1 MMKRYPELRKGGSM
15 IYTVTFNPAI
25 DCVMQVQNLE
35 IGKVNR
41 SLTQEF
47 YFGGKGVNVSYVLR
61 NLGRTSTAWG
71 FVAGWTG
78 AALEAA
84 LQEDGIPTGFV
95 HLPQGNTRVNAKLK
109 GTTVGFDGDVE
120 TAVNAGGAPIDD
132 ASLDEF
138 FQKLEGVQAGDF
150 VILSGG
156 VPKGT
161 PKDIYARIMAKLD
174 GRGIHVVVDA
184 TEEVLMQSLP
194 YHPFLVKPNDEELAE
209 ITGCDPDDEAALEE
223 GARMLR
229 ERGAQ
234 NVLVSRGGKGSL
246 LLDATGRLQS
256 APVIKGTLVNSVG
269 AGDSTVAGFVEGYVR
284 ATEEGLD
291 EAQAYERAYKL
302 AQACGS
308 ATAFSPGLA
317 PADMV
322 NELLERLDS

>member
-1 MMKRYPELRKGGSM
+1 M

-25 DCVMQVQNLE
+25 DCVMQVRDLE
-35 IGKVNR
+35 LGHVNR
-41 SLTQEF
+41 AITQEF

-71 FVAGWTG
+71 FIAGWTG

-109 GTTVGFDGDVE
+109 GTYVDIEGDME

-132 ASLDEF
+132 DSLQQF
-138 FQKLEGVQAGDF
+138 FDKLEAVQPGDF

-174 GRGIHVVVDA
+174 GRGAKIVVDA
-184 TEEVLMQSLP
+184 TEQVLMQSLP
-194 YHPFLVKPNDEELAE
+194 YKPFLVKPNDEELAE
-209 ITGCDPDDEAALEE
+209 ITGCDPLDEQALVE
-223 GARMLR
+223 GARQLHDL
-229 ERGAQ
+229 GAQ
-234 NVLVSRGGKGSL
+234 NVLVSRGGLGSL
-246 LLDATGRLQS
+246 LLDATGSLQV
-256 APVIKGTLVNSVG
+256 APVIEGELVNSVG
-269 AGDSTVAGFVEGYVR
+269 AGDSVVAGFVEGYVR
-284 ATEEGLD
+284 GTEAGLD
-291 EAQAYERAYKL
+291 EQDVYKQAYKL

-317 PADMV
+317 PTELV
-322 NELLERLDS
+322 NELLARLES